1 MVKLFASATA
11 LLACASSGSA
21 EIVWQTNEAPVAS
34 LMAETHEHFHVHSSG
49 SSHSIKLKRKKE
61 SFSQKQQEA
70 IKMTQGSYALS
81 AVMHKSAY
89 YGDIEVGEPAQK
101 FSVVFD
107 TGSGNLIIPGSACAD
122 SACTEHKR
130 FDAKASKSSEQLQA
144 DGTPAKD
151 GATRDK
157 LTVTFGTGEVSGLFM
172 KDKVCVND
180 NMCTRLNFIASTHES
195 SMPFSSF
202 KFDGVLGL
210 ALKEMTQG
218 DSFSLMQTFVNE
230 GVVREPVFSV
240 FMSDSDAE
248 GSEITF
254 GDVNHARMKG
264 DMFWVPVTKKSG
276 YWQVGIDDITLAN
289 EKQGICRDCQV
300 AVDTGT
306 SMLAGPTEVITKL
319 KEKLGVKDD
328 CSNMK
333 TLPKLG
339 FAMQGKI
346 LNMDPADYVD
356 DSHGCSVS
364 FMNLDVPPPNGPLF
378 VFGDPFLRKFYTAYD
393 KESNKVG
400 FAEARHNGASLLA
413 EKREPGF
420 LSPH

>member
-1 MVKLFASATA
+1 MVKILASATA
-11 LLACASSGSA
+11 LLACASSGNA
-21 EIVWQTNEAPVAS
+21 EIVWPTSGVPVAS
-34 LMAETHEHFHVHSSG
+34 LMAEAHEHYHVYSSG

-61 SFSQKQQEA
+61 SFSQKQQQA
-70 IKMTQGSYALS
+70 IKMSAGSYALS

-107 TGSGNLIIPGSACAD
+107 TGSGNLIIPSSQCSD
-122 SACTEHKR
+122 SACEQHKR
-130 FDAKASKSSEQLQA
+130 FDAQASKTAEQLQS
-144 DGTPAKD
+144 DGTPAKE

-180 NMCTRLNFIASTHES
+180 NMCARLNFIGSTHET

-218 DSFSLMQTFVNE
+218 DNFSLMQTFVNE

-254 GDVNHARMKG
+254 GAVNKAHLKS
-264 DMFWVPVTKKSG
+264 DMFWVPVSKHSG
-276 YWQVGIDDITLAN
+276 YWQVAIDDITLAN
-289 EKQGICRDCQV
+289 EKQGICKDCQV

-306 SMLAGPTEVITKL
+306 SMLAGPTEVISKL
-319 KEKLGVKDD
+319 KEKLDVKSD

-339 FAMQGKI
+339 FAMAGKI
-346 LNMDPADYVD
+346 LNMDPPDYVD
-356 DSHGCSVS
+356 DSNGCSVS

-393 KESNKVG
+393 KENNRVG
-400 FAEARHNGASLLA
+400 FAEARHAASLIA

-420 LSPH
+420 LKPH